1 VIIIIIFLIERMY
14 NKIQSVDLHRF
25 SRRYAALSLRTL
37 VFSIF
42 LEEFDISGTSC
53 ESSAIQVFNLFRR
66 CFSARFRL
74 CRLELIIQTY
84 YL

>member
-1 VIIIIIFLIERMY
+1 MIIMAFLIERIY
-14 NKIQSVDLHRF
+14 NIQLVDLHRF
-25 SRRYAALSLRTL
+25 SRRYAALSRRTL

-42 LEEFDISGTSC
+42 LEEFDISGTSL
-53 ESSAIQVFNLFRR
+53 ESSVIQLFNFSRR

-74 CRLELIIQTY
+74 CRLELKIKIH

>member
-1 VIIIIIFLIERMY
+1 MILIIFLIERIY
-14 NKIQSVDLHRF
+14 NIHSVDLHRF

-42 LEEFDISGTSC
+42 FEEFDISGTSC
-53 ESSAIQVFNLFRR
+53 ESSVIQVFNLFRR

-74 CRLELIIQTY
+74 CRLELKN
-84 YL
+84 